1 LSTLYENLLTENT
14 KHIFGGRMRKNERTI
29 LILIDSVK
37 YRLMD
42 YENEEELKEIVK
54 EHTKE
59 IFGVGSMYFDLKSR
73 MVSENEIMSEPDGYL
88 IDFSNDTFWIVEI
101 ELSTHDLYGHIV
113 EQLTRFINN
122 IEDAE
127 NQKMVTDKLHSYIKS
142 DAVVESQIKK
152 AIGSKDLHDYIS
164 QLLSDYSKNPNA
176 IVVIDKSREIVEK
189 ACKTLKIEPYIVE
202 LKTFVREG
210 CGLGAH
216 IHLIDVPSE
225 WEEEDVFCH
234 AKYDESRKVFL
245 CNCGGE
251 AHKKIATYNIGE
263 IVEHLLIAHGIPP
276 EEQIIK
282 GWNNS
287 FEKEARKFLIKKYMK
302 SKR

>member
-29 LILIDSVK
+29 LILIDGVK

-59 IFGVGSMYFDLKSR
+59 IFGVGSIYFDIKSR
-73 MVSENEIMSEPDGYL
+73 MISGNEIMSEPDGYL
-88 IDFSNDTFWIVEI
+88 IDFMSNTFWIVEI
-101 ELSTHDLYGHIV
+101 ELSTHDLYKHIV

-122 IEDAE
+122 IKDAE
-127 NQKMVTDKLHSYIKS
+127 NQKMVTDKLYSYIKS
-142 DAVVESQIKK
+142 DAVVESQIRKT
-152 AIGSKDLHDYIS
+152 IGSRDLHDYIS
-164 QLLSDYSKNPNA
+164 QLISDCSKDPNV
-176 IVVIDKSREIVEK
+176 IVVIDKLREDVEK
-189 ACKTLKIEPYIVE
+189 ACKTLKHEPFLVE

-216 IHLIDVPSE
+216 IHLINVPSE
-225 WEEEDVFCH
+225 WEEDVLPCH
-234 AKYDESRKVFL
+234 AIYDKRQKVFR
-245 CNCGGE
+245 CNCGEE
-251 AHKKIATYNIGE
+251 AHKNTATYNVGE
-263 IVEHLLIAHGIPP
+263 IVEHLLMAHGIPP
-276 EEQIIK
+276 NEQIIE
-282 GWNNS
+282 GWTDS
-287 FEKEARKFLIKKYMK
+287 FEKEARKFLIKKYVK